1 MGLFG
6 EHQAI
11 TNRLPG
17 AERQLTTT
25 NAFLV
30 AYQPGVVEPPTLWS
44 FQYRPQSLRVAR
56 NVKYSAP
63 ETLGSSVLDQQYAYT
78 EGKVLELPD
87 IVLEG
92 YYKGRHITPLLDGLN
107 YLMEIQRHVRYHP
120 PVLQFVF
127 GARRFYPCVVTA
139 ISWEET
145 AWLNGL
151 PASARLNMT
160 LQQVPLPPEENR
172 TIQSPKALK
181 LAASPQ
187 LRNPLTAAQTRD
199 VSALA
204 DKYLQT
210 HLKNYKP
217 AIQTLIRSKQYS
229 RVTDAKTGQV
239 KLIGPKGK
247 SLGIIGTFNEIK
259 RTFGGGSTV
268 PLQRPLP
275 KEVPAAP
282 KQVKPALPV
291 LEAAEPILGPIFSE
305 VEGTQYL
312 PLF

>member
-30 AYQPGVVEPPTLWS
+30 HYDPKTKDPVTLWS
-44 FQYRPQSLRVAR
+44 FQYRPQSMRLSR
-56 NVKYSAP
+56 NAKYNAS
-63 ETLGSSVLDQQYAYT
+63 ETFGASVLDQQYSYT
-78 EGKVLELPD
+78 EGKVLNLPD

-107 YLMEIQRHVRYHP
+107 YLMEIQRNVRYHP

-127 GARRFYPCVVTA
+127 GARRFFPCVVTA
-139 ISWEET
+139 VSWEET

-151 PASARLNMT
+151 PASARLDMT
-160 LQQVPLPPEENR
+160 LQQIPLPPEESR
-172 TIQSPKALK
+172 RIDSPKALK
-181 LAASPQ
+181 LAAAPQ
-187 LRNPLTAAQTRD
+187 LRNPLTAAQTRN
-199 VSALA
+199 VSTLA
-204 DKYLQT
+204 DNYLQT

-229 RVTDAKTGQV
+229 RLTDAKTGQV
-239 KLIGPKGK
+239 KLIGSKGK

-259 RTFGGGSTV
+259 RTFGGASTV
-268 PLQRPLP
+268 PLQRALP
-275 KEVPAAP
+275 KEVPTTP
-282 KQVKPALPV
+282 KVITPTLPV
-291 LEAAEPILGPIFSE
+291 LEPAEPVLGPNFSE
-305 VEGTQYL
+305 AEGSQYL